1 MIQPKKIEKLE
12 PHKIL
17 NKKVEFVFKGWEEP
31 NRGQELTYYALLID
45 GIDKTKEL
53 FSENAI
59 QCVINE
65 KIETEHPAKNFAFIP
80 NNDFLLLNTLDFTK
94 TSLKVYFRENRN
106 TFQDSLVGSFFY
118 PENHLLI
125 NKRSLVLTDLR
136 TLENKKIKFDE
147 DISIEWAFLINL
159 NQIQVI
165 QAYCNNYFI
174 YDLEEQKIIE
184 DRNIVDELLYPNIFR
199 WIYRGQEYQSNQLQ
213 LELIQKKQDKSIS
226 TYFKNDSSLR
236 KNKIVFRF

>member
-1 MIQPKKIEKLE
+1 MMQLTKITNLNDFKRENKKIEF
-12 PHKIL
+12 IY
-17 NKKVEFVFKGWEEP
+17 KGWEEP
-31 NRGQELTYYALLID
+31 NRGQELVYYALLID

-65 KIETEHPAKNFAFIP
+65 KIETEHPSKNFAFIP
-80 NNDFLLLNTLDFTK
+80 NRDFLLLNTLDFTK
-94 TSLKVYFRENRN
+94 TSLKVYFREDGY

-147 DISIEWAFLINL
+147 DVNIEWAFLINSTQL
-159 NQIQVI
+159 QVI
-165 QAYCNNYFI
+165 QAFSNSCFV

-184 DRNIVDELLYPNIFR
+184 KRNIVNESLYSNIFR
-199 WIYRGQEYQSNQLQ
+199 WIYRGQKYQSNQLQ
-213 LELIQKKQDKSIS
+213 LELIQKKENKSIS
-226 TYFKNDSSLR
+226 TYFKND
-236 KNKIVFRF
+236 

>member
-1 MIQPKKIEKLE
+1 MQLTKITNLNDFKRENKKIEF
-12 PHKIL
+12 IY
-17 NKKVEFVFKGWEEP
+17 KGWEEP
-31 NRGQELTYYALLID
+31 NRGQELVYYALLID

-65 KIETEHPAKNFAFIP
+65 KIETEHPSKNFAFIP
-80 NNDFLLLNTLDFTK
+80 NRDFLLLNTLDFTK
-94 TSLKVYFRENRN
+94 TSLKVYFREDGY

-147 DISIEWAFLINL
+147 DVNIEWAFLINSTQL
-159 NQIQVI
+159 QVI
-165 QAYCNNYFI
+165 QAFSNSCFV

-184 DRNIVDELLYPNIFR
+184 KRNIVNESLYSNIFR
-199 WIYRGQEYQSNQLQ
+199 WIYRGQKYQSNQLQ
-213 LELIQKKQDKSIS
+213 LELIQKKENKSIS
-226 TYFKNDSSLR
+226 TYFKND
-236 KNKIVFRF
+236 

>member
-1 MIQPKKIEKLE
+1 MMQLTKIDNLNDFKRENKKIEL
-12 PHKIL
+12 
-17 NKKVEFVFKGWEEP
+17 VYKGREEP
-31 NRGQELTYYALLID
+31 NRGQELVYYALLID

-65 KIETEHPAKNFAFIP
+65 KIETEHPSKNFAFIP
-80 NNDFLLLNTLDFTK
+80 NRDFLLLNTLDFTK
-94 TSLKVYFRENRN
+94 TSLKVYFREDRN

-136 TLENKKIKFDE
+136 TLESKKIKFDE
-147 DISIEWAFLINL
+147 DINIEWAYLIDS

-165 QAYCNNYFI
+165 QAFSNMSFI
-174 YDLEEQKIIE
+174 YDLETNKIIDKKTLQTNYFILIFLDGYTE
-184 DRNIVDELLYPNIFR
+184 GRNTNLMHYKWNCC
-199 WIYRGQEYQSNQLQ
+199 
-213 LELIQKKQDKSIS
+213 KKLTIH
-226 TYFKNDSSLR
+226 L
-236 KNKIVFRF
+236 

>member
-1 MIQPKKIEKLE
+1 MIQLKKIENLE
-12 PHKIL
+12 PHKNL
-17 NKKVEFVFKGWEEP
+17 SKKVEFVFKGWKEP
-31 NRGQELTYYALLID
+31 NRGQETAYYALLID

-65 KIETEHPAKNFAFIP
+65 KMETEHPSENFAFIP
-80 NNDFLLLNTLDFTK
+80 NSDFLLLNTLDFTK
-94 TSLKVYFRENRN
+94 TSLKVYFRENGN

-118 PENHLLI
+118 PENHLVI
-125 NKRSLVLTDLR
+125 NRRSLVLTDLR

-147 DISIEWAFLINL
+147 DISIEWAFLINR

-165 QAYCNNYFI
+165 QAYSNSCFI
-174 YDLEEQKIIE
+174 YDLQEQKIIE
-184 DRNIVDELLYPNIFR
+184 KRNIVNESLYPNIFR

-213 LELIQKKQDKSIS
+213 LELIQKEEDKFIS
-226 TYFKNDSSLR
+226 TYFKND
-236 KNKIVFRF
+236 